1 MTYRYAFVKWL
12 GSASL
17 VMAMAGCP
25 GGDDEDTGAETN
37 PVPTTSVGND
47 STTADEELTDTTVQA
62 TSAAESSTTADPDT
76 SGGVTCDPPCD
87 AGQECVGG
95 TCMDPPGDSTTGEPP
110 MECGLAV
117 MIQFPNPECITC
129 AGDACCTELQTC
141 FGDETMAGQM
151 TECLQLNNCIVENCA
166 TAMSLMELQT
176 CVDDNCM
183 DFGASLNTWLAY
195 QSCLGMNCMA
205 QCS

>member
-1 MTYRYAFVKWL
+1 MTYQYAFVKWL

-25 GGDDEDTGAETN
+25 SGDDGDTGAETN
-37 PVPTTSVGND
+37 PLPTTSVGNE
-47 STTADEELTDTTVQA
+47 STTGEELTGTTVQA
-62 TSAAESSTTADPDT
+62 TTMPGETTSDPDT

-95 TCMDPPGDSTTGEPP
+95 TCFDMPGDSTTGEPP

-117 MIQFPNPECITC
+117 MLSFPNPACGPC
-129 AGDACCTELQTC
+129 AEDACCAELQGC
-141 FGDETMAGQM
+141 FGDETTMEM
-151 TECLQLNNCIVENCA
+151 TECLQLNNCIAMNCA
-166 TAMSLMELQT
+166 TAMTLMEAQA
-176 CVDDNCM
+176 CVDEMCT
-183 DFGASLNTWLAY
+183 DFAASFNTWIAY

-205 QCS
+205 ECS

>member
-25 GGDDEDTGAETN
+25 SGDDGDTGAETN
-37 PVPTTSVGND
+37 PLPTTSVGTD
-47 STTADEELTDTTVQA
+47 GVSTGEEPTGTSAQSTTAP
-62 TSAAESSTTADPDT
+62 AESSSGSPDS
-76 SGGVTCDPPCD
+76 SGGATCDPPCD

-95 TCMDPPGDSTTGEPP
+95 TCFDMPGDSTTGEPP

-117 MIQFPNPECITC
+117 QLNFPNPACGPC
-129 AGDACCTELQTC
+129 AQDACCAELQGC
-141 FGDETMAGQM
+141 FGDETTMEM

-176 CVDDNCM
+176 CVDMSCM
-183 DFGASLNTWLAY
+183 DFGASLNTWLSY

-205 QCS
+205 ECS

>member
-17 VMAMAGCP
+17 VMAMTGCP
-25 GGDDEDTGAETN
+25 GGDDGDTGAETS
-37 PVPTTSVGND
+37 PVTTSVGND
-47 STTADEELTDTTVQA
+47 STTGEEATGTTAQA
-62 TSAAESSTTADPDT
+62 TTMSAESTGEPDT

-95 TCMDPPGDSTTGEPP
+95 ACIDMPGDSTTGEPP

-117 MIQFPNPECITC
+117 QLQFPNPECITC

-151 TECLQLNNCIVENCA
+151 TECLNLNNCIVMNCS

-176 CVDDNCM
+176 CVDMSCM

-195 QSCLGMNCMA
+195 QACLGMNCMA
-205 QCS
+205 QCM